1 MIKNILF
8 SFMFLFSFI
17 SGQAADAEWGQTG
30 HRATGEI
37 AQNHLSKKAKKAIG
51 KLLNG
56 QSLVIVSTYGDDIKS
71 DPAYRKYGTWHY
83 VNMEPGETTY
93 DPATANPEGD
103 ILMALKKCKAVLQD
117 PKASREEKE
126 FYLKMLVHFMGD
138 LHQPFHVG
146 RGEDKGGN
154 DLQVRWFNEGTNMHR
169 LWDSDMINSYQMSYT
184 ELAANTRKLSNLQ
197 KQQIAAG
204 TFEDWMYESKE
215 LATRAYASAE
225 IGEKLGYR
233 YMYDWFPV
241 VQEQLQKGGIRLA
254 QVLNE
259 IYK

>member
-1 MIKNILF
+1 MKNIIF
-8 SFMFLFSFI
+8 SIIFLFGFGVANASD
-17 SGQAADAEWGQTG
+17 ADWGQTG

-37 AQNHLSKKAKKAIG
+37 AQNYLTKKARKAIE

-56 QSLVIVSTYGDDIKS
+56 KSLAVVSTYGDDIKS
-71 DPAYRKYGTWHY
+71 DPDYRKYGTWHY
-83 VNMEPGETTY
+83 VNMEPGETQY
-93 DPATANPEGD
+93 NPATANPEGD
-103 ILMALKKCKAVLQD
+103 ILIALKKCKAVLQD
-117 PKASREEKE
+117 KNAPREEKE

-154 DLQVRWFNEGTNMHR
+154 DLQVRWFNEGSNMHR

-184 ELAANTRKLSNLQ
+184 ELAANTNKLSKNQ
-197 KQQIAAG
+197 MKRIAKG
-204 TFEDWMYESKE
+204 SFEEWMYESKD
-215 LATRAYASAE
+215 LASRAYASAE
-225 IGEKLGYR
+225 VGEKLGYR

>member
-1 MIKNILF
+1 MKIILF
-8 SFMFLFSFI
+8 SFIFLLSL
-17 SGQAADAEWGQTG
+17 SASYAADADWGQTG

-37 AQNHLSKKAKKAIG
+37 AQNHLSRKAKKAIE

-56 QSLVIVSTYGDDIKS
+56 KSLAVVSTYGDDIKS
-71 DPAYRKYGTWHY
+71 DPEYRKYGPWHY
-83 VNMEPGETTY
+83 VNMEPGQNKY

-103 ILMALKKCKAVLQD
+103 ILFALRKCKAVLEDKNASQD
-117 PKASREEKE
+117 EKE
-126 FYLKMLVHFMGD
+126 FHLKMLVHFMGD

-154 DLQVRWFNEGTNMHR
+154 DIQVRWFNEGSNIHR
-169 LWDSDMINSYQMSYT
+169 VWDSDMINSYQMSFT
-184 ELAANTRKLSNLQ
+184 ELAGNTKDLSKQQ
-197 KQQIAAG
+197 KQFIAKG

-215 LATRAYASAE
+215 LATKVYGSVE
-225 IGEKLGYR
+225 VGEKLGYR

-259 IYK
+259 IYN